1 MKTLQ
6 LYISGTVH
14 TFETLAKG
22 KFLFYFVPGLV
33 VSTFLWAYYYQM
45 SEYEQMTK
53 ETEEWF
59 MIGGVVSWILEFL
72 GSMLTFLVEQLYMFI
87 VLVCFSPFN
96 CILSEKYDNYITGN
110 KFDGGFVRMLNDL
123 LRALFIVILAI
134 IMEYLFIFVYWIVSG
149 LIPDVIGEYIDPI
162 MYFLIP
168 SFFIGFAFY
177 DYSLERYGEGTF
189 SSWGYA
195 FKRMLAMLV
204 AGSLFTLLF
213 KIPYVGIILA
223 PVILTMLST
232 YVYIHREDKLKAQ
245 VVESD
250 LLDQND
256 K

>member
-1 MKTLQ
+1 MKTIQ
-6 LYISGTVH
+6 LYISGAAH
-14 TFETLAKG
+14 TFETLSKG

-33 VSTFLWAYYYQM
+33 VSIFLWVYYYEM
-45 SEYEQMTK
+45 SGYREAAKDTQD
-53 ETEEWF
+53 WF
-59 MIGGVVSWILEFL
+59 LIGGAVSWILEFL
-72 GSMLTFLVEQLYMFI
+72 GSMLTFLIEQLYMFI

-96 CILSEKYDNYITGN
+96 CMLSEKYDNYITGN
-110 KFDGGFVRMLNDL
+110 KFDGGFIRILNDL
-123 LRALFIVILAI
+123 LRAIFIVILAV
-134 IMEYLFIFVYWIVSG
+134 IMEYVFIFVYWIVSG
-149 LIPDVIGEYIDPI
+149 LIPDALGQYIDPV

-168 SFFIGFAFY
+168 SFFIGFAFF

-223 PVILTMLST
+223 PVFLTMLST
-232 YVYIHREDKLKAQ
+232 YVFVHREDKLKTQ
-245 VVESD
+245 IVENE

-256 K
+256 

>member
-1 MKTLQ
+1 MKTIQ
-6 LYISGTVH
+6 LYISGAAH
-14 TFETLAKG
+14 AFETLMKG
-22 KFLFYFVPGLV
+22 KFLFYFIPGLV
-33 VSTFLWAYYYQM
+33 VSIFLWVYYYQM

-53 ETEEWF
+53 ETQEWF
-59 MIGGVVSWILEFL
+59 LIGGAVSWVLDFL

-123 LRALFIVILAI
+123 LRAIFIVIISLLLELLVVFGYWLVSLFIPDSIA
-134 IMEYLFIFVYWIVSG
+134 EYLDPAMGFI
-149 LIPDVIGEYIDPI
+149 
-162 MYFLIP
+162 IP

-189 SSWGYA
+189 STVGYA
-195 FKRMLAMLV
+195 FKRMLAMLI

-213 KIPYVGIILA
+213 NIPYVGIILA

-232 YVYIHREDKLKAQ
+232 YVYVHRENKLETQ
-245 VVESD
+245 VVEND

-256 K
+256 